1 MSPVI
6 RECERREIDFQII
19 HSGQHYSFEMDRVFF
34 DELGIPAPMHRLE
47 VGSGTH
53 AEQTGRIMIGVE
65 RALREVASGTV
76 LVQGDTNTVLAGA
89 VAARKLGCHVGHV
102 EAGLRSFDRTMPEEI
117 NRVVAD
123 LVSDMLFAPTPQARE
138 NLTREGVSGT
148 ILVTG
153 NTIVDAVQRNLEL
166 AETRSDVLE
175 KLDLTPGGFMLATVH
190 RQENADRRERL
201 ENIITGL
208 DRLCAET
215 STPLLLPLHPR
226 TKARIDEF
234 GIEAPRLT
242 ILPPLGYFDFLRLEA
257 SARLVLTDSGG
268 VQEEACIL
276 GVPCVTLREN
286 TERPETIEVGSNL
299 LAGTDPDRIIEKAGT
314 MMARPRTWPNPFGDG
329 MAASHILD
337 ALEERSLV

>member
-1 MSPVI
+1 MISIVLGTRPELVKMSPVI

-201 ENIITGL
+201 ENIITG
-208 DRLCAET
+208 DR
-215 STPLLLPLHPR
+215 
-226 TKARIDEF
+226 K
-234 GIEAPRLT
+234 
-242 ILPPLGYFDFLRLEA
+242 
-257 SARLVLTDSGG
+257 
-268 VQEEACIL
+268 
-276 GVPCVTLREN
+276 
-286 TERPETIEVGSNL
+286 
-299 LAGTDPDRIIEKAGT
+299 
-314 MMARPRTWPNPFGDG
+314 
-329 MAASHILD
+329 
-337 ALEERSLV
+337 